1 MAFSFNQSFSKHPYT
16 IASAIFLV
24 LALFGWRVLDW
35 GERQLGFLLL
45 LYFILTLGIRLD
57 EISRAIG
64 GAGGNPRDSDREP
77 DCLAE
82 QLREIRLQLRRIQ
95 ARLDTLPAGRE
106 TEERRE
112 P

>member
-1 MAFSFNQSFSKHPYT
+1 MIDFINNWFSRHPYT
-16 IASAIFLV
+16 TTSAIFMI

-45 LYFILTLGIRLD
+45 LYFIMTLGIRLD

-64 GAGGNPRDSDREP
+64 GNPRPLGREP
-77 DCLAE
+77 DSLAA
-82 QLREIRLQLRRIQ
+82 QLREIRRDLRHIQ
-95 ARLDTLPAGRE
+95 AALDKLPRRDDGPDERL
-106 TEERRE
+106 E